1 MSNTQYTNKQEKFR
15 LAEKIGRQL
24 FINYL
29 KEKGVNEV
37 ENQDQFDAFDLSV
50 KVNDDNIKGVEI
62 KYRWD
67 YPSTASF
74 IKKEGVL
81 FEEKKFNEIYKFE
94 TTTTH
99 QPHNYYYISLFN
111 DGVGYSHKID
121 ITHKDKY
128 KWETKVL
135 KKSTV
140 AEEWGEEEK
149 VITYIPI
156 EDCKKFYF
164 TITDDAKI
172 K

>member
-1 MSNTQYTNKQEKFR
+1 MEQNNYKQKQQEKFR
-15 LAEKIGRQL
+15 KAEKIGRQL
-24 FINYL
+24 FVDYL
-29 KEKGVNEV
+29 KEKGVNDV
-37 ENQDQFDAFDLSV
+37 VQCGQFDAFDLSV
-50 KVNDDNIKGVEI
+50 NYDDVIKGVEI

-67 YPSTASF
+67 YPSTAPF
-74 IKKEGVL
+74 LKKEGVL
-81 FEEKKFNEIYKFE
+81 FEEKKFNEIFKFE

-99 QPHNYYYISLFN
+99 LPHNYYYISLFN
-111 DGVGYSHKID
+111 DGVGFSHKID
-121 ITHKDKY
+121 ITHKEKY

-140 AEEWGEEEK
+140 AEEWGDEEK

-164 TITDDAKI
+164 NITEDAYI